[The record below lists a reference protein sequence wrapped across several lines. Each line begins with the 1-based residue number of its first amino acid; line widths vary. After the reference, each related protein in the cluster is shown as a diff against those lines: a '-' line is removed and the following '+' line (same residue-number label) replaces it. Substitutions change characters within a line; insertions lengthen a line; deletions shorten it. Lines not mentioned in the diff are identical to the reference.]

1 MSTNAKTVKLETS
14 GTHCSSC
21 ALLIETTIAEMPGV
35 LEASADHGQGIASA
49 SFDPEIT
56 TGEAIAEE
64 IRKLGYGAEI
74 VCQ

>member
-1 MSTNAKTVKLETS
+1 MKTTTFQTS

-21 ALLIETTIAEMPGV
+21 AMLIEVTLRDLPGV
-35 LEASADHGQGIASA
+35 VEASADHGRGVASA
-49 SFDPEIT
+49 TYDPNLT
-56 TGEAIAEE
+56 DGETIAEE